1 MWIIVIW
8 SPHSSPKRLTHS
20 FDPSNGSNQ
29 GPAPAFGPVL
39 RVFIIPIVVLKFDER
54 KAERTDDGDDDAG
67 AVDDATVGVS
77 LTGGKFDIPCSV
89 IFEFDIPSPPAALI

>member
-1 MWIIVIW
+1 MWIIIIW

-20 FDPSNGSNQ
+20 FDPSNGSSQ

-77 LTGGKFDIPCSV
+77 LTSLGRTARMPRGGQRSLGLMK
-89 IFEFDIPSPPAALI
+89 LG

>member
-1 MWIIVIW
+1 MWITVIW
-8 SPHSSPKRLTHS
+8 SPHSSQKRLTHS
-20 FDPSNGSNQ
+20 FDPSNQ

-39 RVFIIPIVVLKFDER
+39 CVFFIPIVVLKFDER

-77 LTGGKFDIPCSV
+77 LTSLGRTARMPRGGQRSLGLMK
-89 IFEFDIPSPPAALI
+89 LG